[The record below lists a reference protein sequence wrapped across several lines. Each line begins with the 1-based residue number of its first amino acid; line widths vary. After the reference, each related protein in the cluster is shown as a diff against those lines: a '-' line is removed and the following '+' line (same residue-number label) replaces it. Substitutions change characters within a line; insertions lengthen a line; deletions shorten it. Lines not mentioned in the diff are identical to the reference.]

1 MSSGRSHDAK
11 RRNYLYVEKEKFDG
25 WVGGWLFT
33 DMNVS
38 CSEHGISECKKK
50 NGETLDS
57 EKRAAV
63 SLQNQCSGDQALKV
77 PSSRRAKPS
86 ACDVKSKGHCGRSAR
101 LFGLTRPVKNLRV
114 FLYKFSVRVSNRN
127 PRKCHSARDLCK
139 AFSINKKCDV
149 TSSAATLREATLNA
163 NERAE

>member
-63 SLQNQCSGDQALKV
+63 SLQNECSGDQALKV

-101 LFGLTRPVKNLRV
+101 LFGLTRLKEIQ
-114 FLYKFSVRVSNRN
+114 LYR
-127 PRKCHSARDLCK
+127 
-139 AFSINKKCDV
+139 
-149 TSSAATLREATLNA
+149 
-163 NERAE
+163 